1 MAKLKHSLQFAR
13 VPWRAFRHDAANPTP
28 VPAWFFVVAFAA
40 SLLLAYLCQLEF
52 GAVAIWPANGV
63 LVAALLLLQRRKAI
77 ATFAVCVAMN
87 IVFDLTARQSGVD
100 SSLIYPLL
108 NGLESFTVAWLAR
121 RFCGAA
127 LALHRPVRMAR
138 FAILAAAPAVCLA
151 ATLGLTIVGMEPQL
165 FWSYFASW
173 VSAELLPILVI
184 APSIVMLS
192 KRTSASDTLQASPVA
207 AAWLISIGV
216 GFTALVCSGIA
227 SLPVAT
233 IIPVL
238 LLISLRLR
246 ARQAA
251 VMALLITTVSTLLFL
266 FMHEAFDS
274 FALAPKPEV
283 EPGIME
289 LTLDLPAFYTFLA
302 SLILVIFSASTVVA
316 EKSRLQARLQR
327 RAAEARQDAVHLEEA
342 KGLAEQAAEA
352 KRRFLNMISH
362 ELRTPLGQ
370 VAGYATLLSG
380 DRCLSE
386 ASRENVAQVSRANAH
401 ALELVDDMLDFA
413 RADLSTEPVQ
423 FNVVELVESV
433 LDHLRSNVLRH
444 ELAVRF
450 ENHLPDGTL
459 FVGDPRRLR
468 QLLRLLLH
476 NGTKFTDE
484 GEIGICAEAT
494 GHGLQLTVFDTGC
507 GFDASR
513 LPDLLQVFEQGDS
526 SQTRCKEG
534 AGIGLALAKRLLD
547 TLQGTWTF
555 DSQIGQGTRVTLDL
569 PMEAVAQA
577 PSAEGTDEGR
587 SPRILV
593 VDDHPANRH
602 ILAQYLGVFGCEVTQ
617 AVDGVEAVE
626 CARTEAFDLILMDL
640 RMPCLDGYEAS
651 RQIRAFDSSM
661 AQVPILAVSAECR
674 EESRPLCR
682 AVGIDDFLSKPVGQ
696 QALLDA
702 LVAWLNPE
710 TVAAKRSQAT
720 AA

>member
-1 MAKLKHSLQFAR
+1 MVSEKQSRHFAR
-13 VPWRAFRHDAANPTP
+13 VPWRAFRHDAANPSP
-28 VPAWFFVVAFAA
+28 VPAWFFVAAFAA
-40 SLLLAYLCQLEF
+40 SLVLAYLCQREF

-63 LVAALLLLQRRKAI
+63 LVAALLLLERRKAI
-77 ATFAVCVAMN
+77 ATFIVCVATN
-87 IVFDLTARQSGVD
+87 IVFDLTARNSGLD
-100 SSLIYPLL
+100 ASLVYPLL

-127 LALHRPVRMAR
+127 LALHRPARMAR

-151 ATLGLTIVGMEPQL
+151 ALLGLTIVGTEPQL
-165 FWSYFASW
+165 FQSYFASW

-192 KRTSASDTLQASPVA
+192 KRKSTTDTPQASPVA
-207 AAWLISIGV
+207 AAWLITIGV
-216 GFTALVCSGIA
+216 SFTALVFSGIA

-251 VMALLITTVSTLLFL
+251 VMALLITTVATLLFL
-266 FMHEAFDS
+266 FMHQAFDS

-283 EPGIME
+283 QPGILE

-327 RAAEARQDAVHLEEA
+327 RAAEARQDAFQLKEA

-370 VAGYATLLSG
+370 VAGYATLLSD

-386 ASRENVAQVSRANAH
+386 ISRENVAQVSRANAH

-423 FNVVELVESV
+423 FNAGEAVESV
-433 LDHLRSNVLRH
+433 LDHLRSIVLAH
-444 ELAVRF
+444 ELTVRF
-450 ENHLPDGTL
+450 ENHLPDGTVV
-459 FVGDPRRLR
+459 VGDPRRLR

-476 NGTKFTDE
+476 NATKFTDE
-484 GEIGICAEAT
+484 GEIGISAEAT
-494 GHGLQLTVFDTGC
+494 ERGIQLTIFDTGC
-507 GFDASR
+507 GFDTSR
-513 LPDLLQVFEQGDS
+513 LPELLQVFEQGDS

-547 TLQGTWTF
+547 AMGGSWII
-555 DSQIGQGTRVTLDL
+555 DSQIARGTRITLDL
-569 PMEAVAQA
+569 PMEPVAQA
-577 PSAEGTDEGR
+577 PSAEVSDEGR
-587 SPRILV
+587 SLRILV

-602 ILAQYLGVFGCEVTQ
+602 ILAQYLGVFGCEVAQ
-617 AVDGVEAVE
+617 AANGVEAVE
-626 CARTEAFDLILMDL
+626 AARTETFDLILMDL
-640 RMPCLDGYEAS
+640 RMPCLDGYETS
-651 RQIRAFDSSM
+651 RQIRALDSSM
-661 AQVPILAVSAECR
+661 AQIPILAVSAECR
-674 EESRPLCR
+674 EESLPLCR
-682 AVGIDDFLSKPVGQ
+682 AAGIDDFLSKPVGQ

-702 LVAWLNPE
+702 LIAWLNPE
-710 TVAAKRSQAT
+710 AVAAKRDEAKV
-720 AA
+720 A